1 MRSNNSLSAKA
12 LTMRV
17 ATAVTALTLQF
28 ALTVPGQAQP
38 GVAVD
43 EIQMRRVSVN
53 GGEIEY
59 ERRGAGAPVLLIHG
73 SGIAASFLPVMDH
86 PALKGFE
93 VIRYHRRG
101 FAGSSGVEHPFTMGD
116 QAADAAALLD
126 QLNISGAHIVGHS
139 YGGAVALQLA
149 LDRPELVA
157 SLALLEPAVRSA
169 TANAQAPQA
178 LLQAAARYGAGDHRG
193 AMDTL
198 FDYALGKD
206 WRITSEHMTP
216 GSVAQADADVA
227 NTFEV
232 EMPAMLQWQFGV
244 EQAAAINA
252 PVLYVV
258 GGDSPLL
265 AGAALFREWAP
276 QTLVA
281 TIEGVDHS
289 LQKDDPDGVAEVI
302 GEFIRRV
309 RR

>member
-1 MRSNNSLSAKA
+1 MRSNNSLSVKA
-12 LTMRV
+12 LSMRI

-43 EIQMRRVSVN
+43 EIHMRRVSVN

-86 PALKGFE
+86 PALEGFE

-169 TANAQAPQA
+169 TANAQPPEA
-178 LLQAAARYGAGDHRG
+178 LLQAAARYGAGDHGG

-198 FDYALGKD
+198 FDYALGND
-206 WRITSEHMTP
+206 WRITSEQMTP

-258 GGDSPLL
+258 GGDSPLRD
-265 AGAALFREWAP
+265 GAALYLEWAP

-289 LQKDDPDGVAEVI
+289 LQKDDPDGVAQVI
-302 GEFIRRV
+302 GEFLSRQLP
-309 RR
+309 